1 MRKRL
6 HTQIER
12 EGGFIPD
19 PEVAIGGLG
28 GDGRLP
34 TRVLEVEEKPAVL
47 NAIQEMEWRLR
58 ARESPEADQ
67 CRSWSRLK
75 S

>member
-6 HTQIER
+6 HAQIER
-12 EGGFIPD
+12 EGEFIPD

-34 TRVLEVEEKPAVL
+34 ARVLEVEEEPAVL
-47 NAIQEMEWRLR
+47 KAIQETAWRLR
-58 ARESPEADQ
+58 ARQSPDSEQ
-67 CRSWSRLK
+67 RRGRS
-75 S
+75 